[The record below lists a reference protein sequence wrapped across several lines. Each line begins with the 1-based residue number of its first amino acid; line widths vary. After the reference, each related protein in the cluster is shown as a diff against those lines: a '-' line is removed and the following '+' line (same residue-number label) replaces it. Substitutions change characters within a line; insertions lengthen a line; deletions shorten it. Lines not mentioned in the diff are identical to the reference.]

1 MESTDEF
8 KEMTLKIVRDVI
20 SIIQLKTEIFV
31 LLMFYKTKNH
41 GKHKK
46 IF

>member
-8 KEMTLKIVRDVI
+8 KEMILKIVHDVI

-31 LLMFYKTKNH
+31 LLIFY
-41 GKHKK
+41 
-46 IF
+46 

>member
-8 KEMTLKIVRDVI
+8 KEMILKIVRDVI

-31 LLMFYKTKNH
+31 LLMFY
-41 GKHKK
+41 
-46 IF
+46 